1 MTERFIRQVSVL
13 LTLIGTGLVGY
24 ILYARHS
31 GSPLLCSTGGCEAVQ
46 SSRYSEIFGVPIAA
60 FGLVG
65 YATLLAAAV
74 ARGEWARTAQVMVAL
89 TAFLFSAYLVFVQ
102 VHLVG
107 AICDWCLA
115 SDAVTTALVVTALL
129 RIQASS
135 DSGRPTVGPRRR
147 G

>member
-1 MTERFIRQVSVL
+1 MTERFIRQLSGL
-13 LTLIGTGLVGY
+13 LALVGIALAGY

-31 GSPLLCSTGGCEAVQ
+31 GSSLLCSTGGCEAVQ
-46 SSRYSEIFGVPIAA
+46 TSRYSEIFGVPVAT

-65 YATLLAAAV
+65 YATVLAAAV
-74 ARGEWARTAQVMVAL
+74 TRGEWARTAQVTVAL

-102 VHLVG
+102 LHLVG

-115 SDAVTTALVVTALL
+115 SDAVTTALVVAALL
-129 RIQASS
+129 RIQAVTGSTPPA
-135 DSGRPTVGPRRR
+135 GMTRRR